1 MRNVVNFNDLFKRIN
16 VLEEATYKSIAK
28 GLTPK
33 INAYVGPQGNTVTA
47 KSRLKNLI
55 MIRAM

>member
-16 VLEEATYKSIAK
+16 VLEEATYKSIVKK
-28 GLTPK
+28 GLTPT
-33 INAYVGPQGNTVTA
+33 INAYVDPQGNTVTA

-55 MIRAM
+55 MIL